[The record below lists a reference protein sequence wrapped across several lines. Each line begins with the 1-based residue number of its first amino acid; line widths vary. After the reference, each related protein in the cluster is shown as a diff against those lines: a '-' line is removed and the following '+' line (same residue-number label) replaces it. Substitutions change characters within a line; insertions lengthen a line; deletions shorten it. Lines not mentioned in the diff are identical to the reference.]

1 MEAIVV
7 VALMLVSIVLFKFI
21 FKIDFK
27 KIEPLKENK
36 ELEELTDKFPENV
49 QVAKEMLEMLGNSKV
64 KIEEAKNTQTSLYI
78 AVTDKISIADM
89 KNNYARIQTIAHEC
103 LHSVQDRRLLLF
115 NFIYANFYMLY
126 FVVSL
131 VLLLFGIGNVLVQ
144 NTILLFLGFIF
155 YIVRSYLEIDAMTK
169 ARYVA
174 ENYMKDYIKQNPIC
188 SSKEV
193 EDIGKVYGKINQIG
207 ITFTCFWLAVTVL
220 RKMMLY
226 NLVALAIAVML

>member
-36 ELEELTDKFPENV
+36 ELEKLTDKFPENV
-49 QVAKEMLEMLGNSKV
+49 QIAKEMLDMLGNNKV

-115 NFIYANFYMLY
+115 NFIFSNIIIIYWLTISILTITKVIQNT
-126 FVVSL
+126 FVPMF
-131 VLLLFGIGNVLVQ
+131 VLLLLT
-144 NTILLFLGFIF
+144 TIKFAVRGF
-155 YIVRSYLEIDAMTK
+155 LEIDAMTK
-169 ARYVA
+169 SRYLA
-174 ENYMKDYIKQNPIC
+174 EKYIK
-188 SSKEV
+188 SKNIITEK
-193 EDIGKVYGKINQIG
+193 ETEQLLERYDEINKLGVPFTIVHILVGSFAG
-207 ITFTCFWLAVTVL
+207 IL
-220 RKMMLY
+220 MY
-226 NLVALAIAVML
+226 AIISLL

>member
-36 ELEELTDKFPENV
+36 ELEEFTDKFPENV

-115 NFIYANFYMLY
+115 NFIFSNIIILY
-126 FVVSL
+126 WLTIAILTITKVIQNTFVPMF
-131 VLLLFGIGNVLVQ
+131 VLLLLT
-144 NTILLFLGFIF
+144 TIKFAVRGF
-155 YIVRSYLEIDAMTK
+155 LEIDAMTK
-169 ARYVA
+169 SRYLA
-174 ENYMKDYIKQNPIC
+174 EKYIK
-188 SSKEV
+188 SKNIITEK
-193 EDIGKVYGKINQIG
+193 ETEQLLERYDEINKLGVPFTIVHILVGSFAG
-207 ITFTCFWLAVTVL
+207 IL
-220 RKMMLY
+220 MY
-226 NLVALAIAVML
+226 AIISLL

>member
-36 ELEELTDKFPENV
+36 ELEEFTDKFPENV
-49 QVAKEMLEMLGNSKV
+49 QVAKEMLEMLENSKV

-115 NFIYANFYMLY
+115 NFIFSSIIILY
-126 FVVSL
+126 WVIIAILTITKVIQNTFIPMF
-131 VLLLFGIGNVLVQ
+131 VLLLLT
-144 NTILLFLGFIF
+144 TIKFAVRGF
-155 YIVRSYLEIDAMTK
+155 LEIDAMTK
-169 ARYVA
+169 SRYLA
-174 ENYMKDYIKQNPIC
+174 EKYIK
-188 SSKEV
+188 SKNIITEK
-193 EDIGKVYGKINQIG
+193 ETEQLLERYDEINKLGVPFTIVHILVGSFAG
-207 ITFTCFWLAVTVL
+207 IL
-220 RKMMLY
+220 MY
-226 NLVALAIAVML
+226 AIISLL

>member
-7 VALMLVSIVLFKFI
+7 VALMLVSIGLFKFI
-21 FKIDFK
+21 FKIDVI
-27 KIEPLKENK
+27 KIKPLKENK

-115 NFIYANFYMLY
+115 NFIFSNIIILY
-126 FVVSL
+126 WLTIAILTITKVIQNTFVPMF
-131 VLLLFGIGNVLVQ
+131 VLLLLT
-144 NTILLFLGFIF
+144 TIKFAVRGF
-155 YIVRSYLEIDAMTK
+155 LEIDAMTK
-169 ARYVA
+169 SRYLA
-174 ENYMKDYIKQNPIC
+174 EKYIK
-188 SSKEV
+188 SKNIITEK
-193 EDIGKVYGKINQIG
+193 ETEQLLERYDEINKLGVPFTIVHILVGSFAG
-207 ITFTCFWLAVTVL
+207 IL
-220 RKMMLY
+220 MY
-226 NLVALAIAVML
+226 AIISLL

>member
-7 VALMLVSIVLFKFI
+7 IALMLVSIVMFKYI

-36 ELEELTDKFPENV
+36 EVEALTDKFPGNV

-115 NFIYANFYMLY
+115 NFIFSNIIILY
-126 FVVSL
+126 WVIIAILTITKVIQNTFIPMF
-131 VLLLFGIGNVLVQ
+131 VLLLLT
-144 NTILLFLGFIF
+144 TIKFAVRGF
-155 YIVRSYLEIDAMTK
+155 LEIDAMTK
-169 ARYVA
+169 SRYLA
-174 ENYMKDYIKQNPIC
+174 EKYIK
-188 SSKEV
+188 SKNIITEK
-193 EDIGKVYGKINQIG
+193 ETEQLLERYDEINKLGVPFTIVHILVGSFAG
-207 ITFTCFWLAVTVL
+207 IL
-220 RKMMLY
+220 MY
-226 NLVALAIAVML
+226 AIISLL